1 MAVFIVFNYSIGSS
15 GRVLEPLFG
24 TTEFQHQCKTVMVA
38 TIPVVI
44 VIEQTEIIAYEVS
57 FGVMS
62 VTIIFVH
69 LEKSHPVLLLIRI
82 NPHLQGKWSVK
93 TQHPVGST
101 GIGKPHH
108 TDTVIKQFATVE
120 LWTRSLVAT
129 AQEVEPYSFN
139 RRACIELHTTGN
151 HTSRLAEAALNNRI
165 ADNSACAVTVGGVG
179 SHAIFIES
187 SRLGCL
193 VHVGIVGCCSR
204 SGADCEPV
212 AGTYE
217 TPVNLIVSWAGAH
230 LFCCPVNMN
239 ASLVVALTDCDTSH
253 NAAVK
258 QA

>member
-38 TIPVVI
+38 TILVVM
-44 VIEQTEIIAYEVS
+44 VIKQTEIIAYEVT

-62 VTIIFVH
+62 VTIIFVN
-69 LEKSHPVLLLIRI
+69 LEKSHPVLLLIGI
-82 NPHLQGKWSVK
+82 NPHLQGKWTVK
-93 TQHPVGST
+93 AQHAVGST

-108 TDTVIKQFATVE
+108 SNTVIKQFAAVE
-120 LWTRSLVAT
+120 LRTRRLITT

-139 RRACIELHTTGN
+139 RRACIELYTTGN

-165 ADNSACAVTVGGVG
+165 ADNPACAVTVGGVG

-212 AGTYE
+212 AGTNE

-239 ASLVVALTDCDTSH
+239 ASLVVALTDCYTSH
-253 NAAVK
+253 NAAVE